1 MLPTV
6 NLRERQSRGTGE
18 GRTQGESEGLEYIII
33 KKWQFYKAVILLWDF
48 KLVKVCKAHLGG
60 SHPFDNEILK
70 KRTLSELLGKT

>member
-33 KKWQFYKAVILLWDF
+33 KNGSSIKRLFCSGIL
-48 KLVKVCKAHLGG
+48 
-60 SHPFDNEILK
+60 N
-70 KRTLSELLGKT
+70 